1 MRRDGTAG
9 AAAFASRPIGLDLE
23 ARGYPDLEGFRDETH
38 LLGLVHQR
46 PACDEYHS

>member
-23 ARGYPDLEGFRDETH
+23 ARGYLDLEGFRDETH

-46 PACDEYHS
+46 LACDE